1 MFGLALPN
9 PAGLQIDYLLRAFG
23 LWFLAGI
30 FLLIAMYGF
39 HSIRSFRRQEQR
51 KQAHAH
57 DTDRLSKQMIL
68 RKMQGANDKEL
79 VELLVAYLEK
89 FHTKSSAHSLSS
101 LLA

>member
-1 MFGLALPN
+1 MFGMALPN
-9 PAGLQIDYLLRAFG
+9 PAGLQFDFLLRMFG
-23 LWFLAGI
+23 LRFVAGI
-30 FLLIAMYGF
+30 FLLIAIYGF
-39 HSIRSFRRQEQR
+39 HSVRSYRKQELR

-57 DTDRLSKQMIL
+57 DTDRLSKQMI
-68 RKMQGANDKEL
+68 RHKIQGANDREL